1 MGYIGGRVTSQN
13 SDRLCEAMK
22 RTSLIL
28 AVPAALVVGF
38 AHPAKGLPPIADA
51 GAHRLERPVVTVRA
65 RKAAARRGRQRQDM
79 PSVPPRTEGQSPA
92 GRVSAISPPAKEN
105 DPHAGA
111 PRAPDPAGRDAIGT
125 TPQTP
130 EAAPPRWSDA
140 EVISGLRQCLRLLAP
155 MTTSIDILE
164 PLRNGECGA
173 PVPIR
178 LKRIGAT
185 GGVDVDP
192 PAVVNCQLI
201 ARMHDW
207 IGGTL
212 QPAAERLLGSR
223 ITRIVIASSYDCRNR
238 IGSASVR
245 TSEHAFA
252 NAIDVGAVITADGR
266 SIDVLSHWGPTAR
279 DLRAQQLARAADRPE
294 DRKSAATEE
303 STKTPERGRGRKEAS
318 SSARASAHRKSM
330 TDATPVAQPRTREAE
345 FLRAVH
351 AGACGVFSTVLG
363 PEANEAHRN
372 HLHFD
377 LIPRR
382 HKALCE

>member
-1 MGYIGGRVTSQN
+1 
-13 SDRLCEAMK
+13 MK
-22 RTSLIL
+22 RSCLIL

-38 AHPAKGLPPIADA
+38 AHLATGLPPIAA
-51 GAHRLERPVVTVRA
+51 GGAHRLERPVVTVRA
-65 RKAAARRGRQRQDM
+65 RTAAARRSRRSRGGSGRQREDT

-92 GRVSAISPPAKEN
+92 GRVSAISPPAKEG
-105 DPHAGA
+105 DPHAGV
-111 PRAPDPAGRDAIGT
+111 PRPPDAAGREAVGT

-130 EAAPPRWSDA
+130 EATPPSWSDA
-140 EVISGLRQCLRLLAP
+140 EVISALRQCLRLLAP
-155 MTTSIDILE
+155 MTTSIDILD

-173 PVPIR
+173 PAPIR

-192 PAVVNCQLI
+192 PAVVDCQII
-201 ARMHDW
+201 ARLHDW
-207 IGGTL
+207 IEGTL

-245 TSEHAFA
+245 ISEHAFA

-266 SIDVLSHWGPTAR
+266 SIDVLTNWGPTAR
-279 DLRAQQLARAADRPE
+279 DLRAQQLARTADRPE
-294 DRKSAATEE
+294 DRKSEATEE
-303 STKTPERGRGRKEAS
+303 SAKTPEKGRGRKEAS

-330 TDATPVAQPRTREAE
+330 SDAAPVAQPRTREAE

-377 LIPRR
+377 LMPRR
-382 HKALCE
+382 RKALCE